1 MAYQD
6 LPVLSSTELRDL
18 IVSEVKSILE
28 DEEREQFN
36 LNYDLDNQEIL
47 IKFLMAN
54 DNTATMKMKTTMKRL
69 GGQGGSNATMQISNN
84 GVLHELTIED
94 KSFTQKQIY
103 SNGMKELE
111 PLMKYLLNEYDFY

>member
-6 LPVLSSTELRDL
+6 LPALSSTELRDL

-54 DNTATMKMKTTMKRL
+54 DNTATMKMKTTMKRV
-69 GGQGGSNATMQISNN
+69 GGQGGSNAKMQISNN